1 MNIVEPIWVNQF
13 IEHTYSCIKGRGIH
27 KCAKDVRKALDRDI
41 EGTKYCLKLDITK
54 FYPSINHDILKHII
68 RKKIKD
74 KRLLDLLDSI
84 IDSADGVPI
93 GNYLSQFFAN
103 LYLSD
108 FDHWV
113 KEVLK
118 VKYYFR
124 YADDIV
130 ILGDDKERLHELRLF
145 ITKYLDEKLKLSV
158 KPNYQVFPL
167 DKRGLDFVGY
177 RFWHSHTMLRKSIKK
192 RLFKTIY
199 KSIEHESKEDLKKSL
214 NSYFGWLK
222 YCNSKNLLRKIYD
235 ITGLHYSNWIGEQQ
249 NICRFYDKYIYLY
262 NIQDHNKYFEIQFIY
277 GNKSWIIKS
286 KNKRLRKSINN
297 KKVIKLIK
305 YV

>member
-1 MNIVEPIWVNQF
+1 MNIVEPIWVKQF

-41 EGTKYCLKLDITK
+41 EGTRYCLKFDITK

-74 KRLLDLLDSI
+74 RRLLELLDSI
-84 IDSADGVPI
+84 IDSANGVPI

-113 KEVLK
+113 KEVLR

-130 ILGDDKERLHELRLF
+130 ILGDSKERLHELRLL

-177 RFWHSHTMLRKSIKK
+177 RFWHSHTKLRKSIKK
-192 RLFKTIY
+192 RMFK
-199 KSIEHESKEDLKKSL
+199 SVHNNLHSVRLPRVL
-214 NSYFGWLK
+214 CSYFGWMK
-222 YCNSKNLLRKIYD
+222 YCNSKHLLSRIESV
-235 ITGLHYSNWIGEQQ
+235 TGLHYSNWDGDRAIMKD
-249 NICRFYDKYIYLY
+249 YADKYIYVVHVQTY
-262 NIQDHNKYFEIQFIY
+262 SNYYRIQFVY
-277 GNKSWIIKS
+277 NSHSYFIKS
-286 KNKRLRKSINN
+286 RNKKLYKRLP
-297 KKVIKLIK
+297 VLTVVKLRN